1 MKIIFL
7 VLISIIFVSCTTTPT
22 NENGLVVISQ
32 SEYERRIEP
41 ASKKVETYRG
51 ILNTLHLSATLINSQ
66 VIDSQILHQ
75 ARIYQWNAEQVEAE
89 RAKMLEVATNQTQM
103 FLSLYTP
110 ERKHDDLHKNKT
122 LWKIF
127 LDSQGRRYEGKA
139 VKIKLLTNEIQAMY
153 PEHTRFATPY
163 LVTFPVSTKSID
175 GQPVK
180 LTLTGTV
187 SSVSLDF

>member
-1 MKIIFL
+1 MKIMIL
-7 VLISIIFVSCTTTPT
+7 VLISMIFVSCTSTPT
-22 NENGLVVISQ
+22 NENGMVVISQ
-32 SEYERRIEP
+32 AEYERRIEP
-41 ASKKVETYRG
+41 ASKKVETYKG
-51 ILNTLHLSATLINSQ
+51 ILNTLHLSATLLNSQ
-66 VIDSQILHQ
+66 VIDSQILHK
-75 ARIYQWNAEQVEAE
+75 ARIYQWNAEQVEEE
-89 RAKMLEVATNQTQM
+89 RAKMLEVANNQTQM

-153 PEHTRFATPY
+153 PDHTRFATPY

>member
-1 MKIIFL
+1 MIKVILILIPIF
-7 VLISIIFVSCTTTPT
+7 FVSCSTKPV

-32 SEYERRIEP
+32 AEYERRIEP
-41 ASKKVETYRG
+41 ASKKVETYKG
-51 ILNTLHLSATLINSQ
+51 IMNTLHLSATLINSQ
-66 VIDSQILHQ
+66 VIDSQILHK

-89 RAKMLEVATNQTQM
+89 RVKMLEVANNQTQM

-163 LVTFPVSTKSID
+163 LVTFPVSTKSVD
-175 GQPVK
+175 GQPTK

>member
-66 VIDSQILHQ
+66 VIDAQILHQ

>member
-7 VLISIIFVSCTTTPT
+7 VLISMTFVGCTTTPT
-22 NENGLVVISQ
+22 NESGLVVISQ
-32 SEYERRIEP
+32 AEYERRIEP
-41 ASKKVETYRG
+41 ASKKVETYKG

-66 VIDSQILHQ
+66 VIDSQILHK

-89 RAKMLEVATNQTQM
+89 RAKMLEVANSQTQM

>member
-1 MKIIFL
+1 
-7 VLISIIFVSCTTTPT
+7 
-22 NENGLVVISQ
+22 
-32 SEYERRIEP
+32 
-41 ASKKVETYRG
+41 
-51 ILNTLHLSATLINSQ
+51 
-66 VIDSQILHQ
+66 
-75 ARIYQWNAEQVEAE
+75 
-89 RAKMLEVATNQTQM
+89 M

-163 LVTFPVSTKSID
+163 LVTFPVSTKSVD
-175 GQPVK
+175 GQPTK